1 MKRSIIV
8 RLTVF
13 GLFLSFV
20 ALQGCKEDPPPPP
33 EPPRT
38 KKVVVINEG
47 LPASGTGS
55 VSLYDPLDKSI
66 DNNVFFKANTYP
78 PGNGLYSIYTDG
90 DRSFLVVAGTGEI
103 LMVNTASMEVQKRF
117 VGLGAPHRM
126 LKISEN
132 KFYVTDWQ
140 ENGVWILN
148 VKSGSLIKSVL
159 TGLAPESLVSFG
171 NLVFVTNSG
180 GAFADSTVSV
190 IHAVEDTLMAQL
202 PVGHNPNSLLI
213 DDEDQLWVLC
223 SGIEDIQ
230 TPFNSTPGVL
240 VKYDLSKDSLEFYL
254 ADSLALDTFWVF
266 QDNQLKPQDIVKGES
281 NNIFYFLDYY
291 KEANLMKF
299 NRDVGMLPTGPFIAG
314 SFNALGFDPIEL
326 EIYLSDPGDETSPG
340 TLYRFGV
347 GGGQIDARETGIK
360 PVDIGF
366 L

>member
-1 MKRSIIV
+1 MKISKTAL
-8 RLTVF
+8 LTVF
-13 GLFLSFV
+13 GLSMLLMV
-20 ALQGCKEDPPPPP
+20 LQGCKEDPPPPP

-38 KKVVVINEG
+38 NKVVVINEG
-47 LPASGTGS
+47 LVASGTGS
-55 VSLYDPLDKSI
+55 VSFYDPRNKSI

-78 PGNGLYSIYTDG
+78 PGNSLYSIYVDG

-103 LMVNTASMEVQKRF
+103 LMVNTSTMEVQKRF
-117 VGLGAPHRM
+117 TGLGAPHRM

-148 VKSGSLIKSVL
+148 VRSGSLVKSVL
-159 TGLAPESLVSFG
+159 TGLAQESLVSFG

-180 GAFADSTVSV
+180 GVFADSTVSV
-190 IHAVEDTLMAQL
+190 IHAVGDTLMAQL

-213 DDEDQLWVLC
+213 DNENQLWVLC

-230 TPFNSTPGVL
+230 SPFNSTPGVL

-254 ADSLALDTFWVF
+254 SDSLALDTFWVF
-266 QDNQLKPQDIVKGES
+266 QDNQLKPQDIVQGES
-281 NNIFYFLDYY
+281 ANIFYFLDYY

-299 NRDVGMLPTGPFIAG
+299 NRDVGMLPTGPFISG
-314 SFNALGFDPIEL
+314 NFNALGFDPIEK
-326 EIYLSDPGDETSPG
+326 EIYLTDPGDEASPG
-340 TLYRFGV
+340 TLYRFGL
-347 GGGQIDARETGIK
+347 GGGQIDVRETGIK